1 MQLEPGICCR
11 QGEFTLLAS
20 IANTLMDEGMVESR
34 CRRSESRDTKGFCD
48 QRRLSSDERECSMKE
63 RTLLPV
69 LPDSVQ
75 STVSRV
81 FEVGSRVQPFS
92 NESREK
98 APRTREASVVHSVC
112 PYCAVG
118 CSLNVYVKDGRVIDI
133 EGDPNSPINH
143 GTLCPKGAATFQY
156 TINPSRLTQVL
167 YRAPYSDHWEVKSL
181 DWAME
186 QIAQRIK
193 KTRDETFVERL
204 PDGRE
209 VNHTLALASLGG
221 ATLDVEE
228 NYVMKKL
235 FSGGL
240 GIVSIENQARI

>member
-1 MQLEPGICCR
+1 
-11 QGEFTLLAS
+11 
-20 IANTLMDEGMVESR
+20 
-34 CRRSESRDTKGFCD
+34 
-48 QRRLSSDERECSMKE
+48 MKE

-81 FEVGSRVQPFS
+81 FEVGSRVQPLS

-98 APRTREASVVHSVC
+98 APRIREAKVVHSVC

-118 CSLNVYVKDGRVIDI
+118 CSLNVYVKDGTVIDI
-133 EGDPNSPINH
+133 EGDPNSPINR

-156 TINPSRLTQVL
+156 TVNPSRLTQVL

-209 VNHTLALASLGG
+209 VNHTLAIASLGG

>member
-1 MQLEPGICCR
+1 MQ
-11 QGEFTLLAS
+11 
-20 IANTLMDEGMVESR
+20 
-34 CRRSESRDTKGFCD
+34 
-48 QRRLSSDERECSMKE
+48 ER
-63 RTLLPV
+63 RTLPMLPQPAQT
-69 LPDSVQ
+69 L
-75 STVSRV
+75 VSQAL
-81 FEVGSRVQPFS
+81 EIGSKVQPFS

-98 APRTREASVVHSVC
+98 APRIRDAKVVHSVC

-118 CSLNVYVKDGRVIDI
+118 CSQNVYVKDGAVIDI

-143 GTLCPKGAATFQY
+143 GTLCPKGSATFQY
-156 TINPSRLTQVL
+156 TINSSRLKQIL
-167 YRAPYSDHWEVKSL
+167 YRAPYSDHWEMKSL

-209 VNHTLALASLGG
+209 VNHTLGIACLGG
-221 ATLDVEE
+221 ATLDNEE
-228 NYVMKKL
+228 NYLMKKL
-235 FSGGL
+235 LGGGL

>member
-1 MQLEPGICCR
+1 MQE
-11 QGEFTLLAS
+11 
-20 IANTLMDEGMVESR
+20 
-34 CRRSESRDTKGFCD
+34 RS
-48 QRRLSSDERECSMKE
+48 
-63 RTLLPV
+63 LLPE
-69 LPDSVQ
+69 PVQ
-75 STVSRV
+75 SVV
-81 FEVGSRVQPFS
+81 AEVMEVGSRVQPFS
-92 NESREK
+92 IESVEK
-98 APRTREASVVHSVC
+98 APRIRDARVVHSVC

-118 CSLNVYVKDGRVIDI
+118 CSLNVYVKDGKVLDI
-133 EGDPNSPINH
+133 EGNPDSPINR

-156 TINPSRLTQVL
+156 TVNSSRLTQVL

-181 DWAME
+181 EWALE
-186 QIAQRIK
+186 QIAQRVK

-209 VNHTLALASLGG
+209 VNHTLGIATLGG

-228 NYVMKKL
+228 NYLMKKL

>member
-1 MQLEPGICCR
+1 MQ
-11 QGEFTLLAS
+11 
-20 IANTLMDEGMVESR
+20 
-34 CRRSESRDTKGFCD
+34 
-48 QRRLSSDERECSMKE
+48 E
-63 RTLLPV
+63 RTRIPE
-69 LPDSVQ
+69 PVQ
-75 STVSRV
+75 SVVS
-81 FEVGSRVQPFS
+81 EAMEIGSRVQPFS
-92 NESREK
+92 EESLEK
-98 APRTREASVVHSVC
+98 APRIRDARVVHSVC

-118 CSLNVYVKDGRVIDI
+118 CSLNVYVKDGHVLDI

-156 TINPSRLTQVL
+156 TINPNRLTHVL
-167 YRAPYSDHWEVKSL
+167 YRAPYSDHWEVRSL
-181 DWAME
+181 HWAME

-209 VNHTLALASLGG
+209 VNHTLAIATLGG

-228 NYVMKKL
+228 NYLMKKL

>member
-1 MQLEPGICCR
+1 MLPLSQPTQSLVSQALE
-11 QGEFTLLAS
+11 F
-20 IANTLMDEGMVESR
+20 
-34 CRRSESRDTKGFCD
+34 
-48 QRRLSSDERECSMKE
+48 
-63 RTLLPV
+63 
-69 LPDSVQ
+69 
-75 STVSRV
+75 
-81 FEVGSRVQPFS
+81 GSRVQPFS

-98 APRTREASVVHSVC
+98 APRIRDAKVVHSVC

-118 CSLNVYVKDGRVIDI
+118 CSQNVYVKDGKVIDI

-143 GTLCPKGAATFQY
+143 GTLCPKGSATFQY
-156 TINPSRLTQVL
+156 LNNPSRLTQIL
-167 YRAPYSDHWEVKSL
+167 YRAPYGDHWEVKSL

-209 VNHTLALASLGG
+209 VNHTLGIACLGG
-221 ATLDVEE
+221 ATLDNEE
-228 NYVMKKL
+228 NYLMKKL
-235 FSGGL
+235 LGGGL

>member
-1 MQLEPGICCR
+1 MVAEKRRTVAKILKSHVGIVPDR
-11 QGEFTLLAS
+11 PESPKYAEIHSRLQGA
-20 IANTLMDEGMVESR
+20 
-34 CRRSESRDTKGFCD
+34 
-48 QRRLSSDERECSMKE
+48 
-63 RTLLPV
+63 
-69 LPDSVQ
+69 
-75 STVSRV
+75 
-81 FEVGSRVQPFS
+81 EVGV
-92 NESREK
+92 
-98 APRTREASVVHSVC
+98 SVC

-118 CSLNVYVKDGRVIDI
+118 CSLNVYVKEGKVIDI
-133 EGDPNSPINH
+133 EGDPDSPVNH
-143 GTLCPKGAATFQY
+143 GTLCPKGSATFQY
-156 TINPSRLTQVL
+156 TVNSSRLTQVL

-209 VNHTLALASLGG
+209 VNHTLGIASLGG

-228 NYVMKKL
+228 NYLMKKL
-235 FSGGL
+235 LTGGL

>member
-1 MQLEPGICCR
+1 MPE
-11 QGEFTLLAS
+11 
-20 IANTLMDEGMVESR
+20 
-34 CRRSESRDTKGFCD
+34 
-48 QRRLSSDERECSMKE
+48 RRLLSE
-63 RTLLPV
+63 
-69 LPDSVQ
+69 
-75 STVSRV
+75 TVHSLV
-81 FEVGSRVQPFS
+81 SQALQVGSKVQPFS
-92 NESREK
+92 RESREK
-98 APRTREASVVHSVC
+98 ASRIRDARVVHSVC

-133 EGDPNSPINH
+133 EGNPESPINH
-143 GTLCPKGAATFQY
+143 GTLCPKGSATFQY
-156 TINPSRLTQVL
+156 TVNPSRLMQVL

-181 DWAME
+181 EWAME
-186 QIAQRIK
+186 QIARRVK

-209 VNHTLALASLGG
+209 VNHTLGIASLGG

-228 NYVMKKL
+228 NYLIKKL